1 MNKSR
6 HVTFRC
12 TQEQYDQINIMAKE
26 FEMTVSAYIVDS
38 ITDSLWDDAITLNP
52 PQVREFFKDVDQIV
66 DLKDKS

>member
-12 TQEQYDQINIMAKE
+12 TQDQYDAIKRDAGYCGESLSQHLLDTYFEQYPIDYK
-26 FEMTVSAYIVDS
+26 
-38 ITDSLWDDAITLNP
+38 P
-52 PQVREFFKDVDQIV
+52 PVLREFFKDVDQIV